1 MNTDTYIKLGLSTF
15 GGLLLTFW
23 NAYSPIISLV
33 CVAIVLDVITG
44 IVGSL
49 ANGEPLSSAKARKGF
64 WRKIAELLALGFGIY
79 LDYFLP
85 HIIGMINVN
94 LEFKSPL
101 GLIVGCYIILNEL
114 ISITENLAKA
124 RPDIIPSWIL
134 KLLQKSKQEIDKKED
149 KEDERKS

>member
-1 MNTDTYIKLGLSTF
+1 MENTAIKLTLSVV
-15 GGLLLTFW
+15 GGILLTFW
-23 NAYSPIISLV
+23 EAYGAIIVLV
-33 CVAIVLDVITG
+33 CVAIVMDIITG
-44 IVGSL
+44 LVGSA
-49 ANGEPLSSAKARKGF
+49 ANGEAISSKVARKGF
-64 WRKIAELLALGFGIY
+64 WRKMAELLALGFGIY

-124 RPDIIPSWIL
+124 RPDIVPSWIL

-149 KEDERKS
+149 NEDERKS